1 MKRWIFCCLSLLLV
15 GTALAQTPA
24 DSVSR
29 SEAIDSVV
37 VTARKPLMIYKQT
50 GNIAVNIEQLKYAP
64 LFAGEKDIFK
74 FLQLLPGVS
83 AGKDG
88 MSGLL
93 VRGGSNDQTLI
104 LYDDV
109 PIYNQAHAYGILSI
123 FSGETVQSAEVS
135 KGYISPAYGS
145 RLSALTQIRTR
156 DGDRQDHRQSLT
168 VGTLSLAGTVDGPIV
183 RNKGSYLVSARYF
196 FPEAVLA
203 LVGNAVR
210 FGFYDLTGKLS
221 YDIHPDHTLSLGVYS
236 GDDHMANKE
245 DYARNEYGWGNTT
258 ASLRLES
265 RWNDNLRSS
274 VVAYYT
280 YLQNR
285 QESEY
290 EDDDFK
296 NWGKTT
302 YKTHEFGARLTFDQR
317 LIKAWSLEY
326 GANISHQRFMPM
338 HSKGYVNGQHKE
350 RGYSS
355 EQLVSVA
362 IPSNSSLTD
371 CRFVCPDGPTA
382 VSGAL
387 FLNNRFQ
394 WGGWRADVG
403 IRGAMYDNSE
413 QTRFAVEPRAQLAYD
428 FGNDN
433 AIWLSGTINSQA
445 LVQYNRYYYSM
456 PIDFWTPFRD
466 GKLQHAWQVAL
477 GGRARL
483 RENLTLSLEGYYKR
497 MRNLPLIYDSDDF
510 LLGRGGF
517 VYGTGRAW
525 GLEIMLQ
532 RQTERLS
539 LTVSYTYT
547 NSRRSSEGVS
557 YPFEYDVPH
566 DFNTFLSY
574 DVLKRPGRRH
584 TFTFNM
590 SWRSGLPYRLTNE
603 SYPDTNG
610 NPIVGITAYPSMRM
624 RNYFRSDI
632 SYNMERRKR
641 NGVRNWQ
648 FSIINWTW
656 HKNPVCI
663 YPYQGTYKATV
674 LVPIMPSVSY
684 TRTFGK

>member
-1 MKRWIFCCLSLLLV
+1 MRKLLAGCLALCIPALL
-15 GTALAQTPA
+15 TAQTPA
-24 DSVSR
+24 DSISR
-29 SEAIDSVV
+29 TETIDSVV
-37 VTARKPLMIYKQT
+37 VTARRPLMVYKQT
-50 GNIAVNIEQLKYAP
+50 GNIAVDIEQLKYAP

-123 FSGETVQSAEVS
+123 FSGETVQSAEMS

-156 DGDRQDHRQSLT
+156 EGDRRNHRQSLT
-168 VGTLSLAGTVDGPIV
+168 VGTLSLAGTLDGPIK
-183 RNKGSYLVSARYF
+183 RDKGSYLISARYF

-203 LVGNAVR
+203 IADNAVR
-210 FGFYDLTGKLS
+210 YGFYDVTGKLT
-221 YDIHPDHTLSLGVYS
+221 YDIHRNHTLSLGIYS
-236 GDDHMANKE
+236 GDDHMKNKE
-245 DYARNEYGWGNTT
+245 DHAENGFGWGNTT

-285 QESEY
+285 QETKFK
-290 EDDDFK
+290 DDGFS
-296 NWGKTT
+296 NRGKTT
-302 YKTHEFGARLTFDQR
+302 FKTHEFGARMTFDQR
-317 LIKAWSLEY
+317 LSHIWMLEY
-326 GANISHQRFMPM
+326 GAAFSHQRFEPM
-338 HSKGYVNGQHKE
+338 HTKSIINGQHKN
-350 RGYSS
+350 RGYSP
-355 EQLVSVA
+355 EQL
-362 IPSNSSLTD
+362 
-371 CRFVCPDGPTA
+371 

-403 IRGAMYDNSE
+403 VRGAVYDNSE
-413 QTRFAVEPRAQLAYD
+413 QTKYAVEPRAQLSYD
-428 FGNDN
+428 FGRDN
-433 AIWLSGTINSQA
+433 AVWLSGTINSQA
-445 LVQYNRYYYSM
+445 LVQFNRYYYSM

-466 GKLQHAWQVAL
+466 GRLQHAWQVSL
-477 GGRARL
+477 GGRAKL
-483 RENLTLSLEGYYKR
+483 HENLTLSVEGYYKR

-510 LLGRGGF
+510 LLSNGGF
-517 VYGTGRAW
+517 IYGTGRAF
-525 GLEIMLQ
+525 GIEAMLQ
-532 RQTERLS
+532 YQTERLS
-539 LTVSYTYT
+539 LTASYTYT
-547 NSRRSSEGVS
+547 DSRRRSDGVT

-566 DFNTFLSY
+566 DFNAFVSY
-574 DVLKRPGRRH
+574 DVVKRPGRKH
-584 TFTFNM
+584 TFSLNVA
-590 SWRSGLPYRLTNE
+590 WRSGLPYRLTNE
-603 SYPDTNG
+603 SYPDTDG
-610 NPIVGITAYPSMRM
+610 NPIIGITAYPTMRM
-624 RNYFRSDI
+624 HNYFRADV

-648 FSIINWTW
+648 FSIINATW
-656 HKNPVCI
+656 HKNPVSI
-663 YPYQGTYKATV
+663 YPYRGSYKATV
-674 LVPIMPSVSY
+674 LIPIMPSVSY

>member
-1 MKRWIFCCLSLLLV
+1 MRKLLAGCLALCIPALL
-15 GTALAQTPA
+15 TAQTPA
-24 DSVSR
+24 DSISR
-29 SEAIDSVV
+29 TEAIDSVV
-37 VTARKPLMIYKQT
+37 VTARRPLMVYKQT
-50 GNIAVNIEQLKYAP
+50 GNIAVDIEQLKYAP

-135 KGYISPAYGS
+135 KGFISPAYGS
-145 RLSALTQIRTR
+145 RLSAMTQIRTR
-156 DGDRQDHRQSLT
+156 EGDRRNHRQSLT
-168 VGTLSLAGTVDGPIV
+168 VGTLSLAGTLDGPIK
-183 RNKGSYLVSARYF
+183 RDKGSYLISARYF

-203 LVGNAVR
+203 IADNDIR
-210 FGFYDLTGKLS
+210 YGFNDITGKLT
-221 YDIHPDHTLSLGVYS
+221 YDIHRNHTLSLGVYS
-236 GDDHMANKE
+236 GDDHMKNKE
-245 DYARNEYGWGNTT
+245 DHAENGFGWGNTT

-285 QESEY
+285 QETEFK
-290 EDDDFK
+290 DDGFS

-302 YKTHEFGARLTFDQR
+302 FKTHEFGARMTFDQR
-317 LIKAWSLEY
+317 LSRVWSLEY
-326 GANISHQRFMPM
+326 GATFSHQRFEPM
-338 HSKGYVNGQHKE
+338 HTKSIINGQHKD

-355 EQLVSVA
+355 EL
-362 IPSNSSLTD
+362 L
-371 CRFVCPDGPTA
+371 

-403 IRGAMYDNSE
+403 VRGAAYDNSE
-413 QTRFAVEPRAQLAYD
+413 QTRYAVEPRAQLSYD
-428 FGNDN
+428 FGRDN
-433 AIWLSGTINSQA
+433 AVWLSGTINSQA
-445 LVQYNRYYYSM
+445 LVQFNRYYYSM

-466 GKLQHAWQVAL
+466 GRLQHAWQVSL
-477 GGRARL
+477 GGRAKL
-483 RENLTLSLEGYYKR
+483 HENLTLSVEGYYKR

-510 LLGRGGF
+510 LLSNGGF
-517 VYGTGRAW
+517 IYGTGRAF
-525 GLEIMLQ
+525 GIEAMLQ
-532 RQTERLS
+532 YQTERLS
-539 LTVSYTYT
+539 LTASYTYT
-547 NSRRSSEGVS
+547 DSRRRSDGVT

-566 DFNTFLSY
+566 DFNAFVSY
-574 DVLKRPGRRH
+574 DVVKRPGRKH
-584 TFTFNM
+584 TFSLNVA
-590 SWRSGLPYRLTNE
+590 WRSGLPYRLTNE
-603 SYPDTNG
+603 SYPDTDG
-610 NPIVGITAYPSMRM
+610 NPIIGITAYPTMRM
-624 RNYFRSDI
+624 RNYFRADV

-648 FSIINWTW
+648 FSIINATW
-656 HKNPVCI
+656 HKNPVSI
-663 YPYQGTYKATV
+663 YPYRGSYKATV
-674 LVPIMPSVSY
+674 LIPIMPSVSY

>member
-1 MKRWIFCCLSLLLV
+1 MRKLLAGCLALCIPALL
-15 GTALAQTPA
+15 TAQTPA
-24 DSVSR
+24 DSISR
-29 SEAIDSVV
+29 TEAIDSVV
-37 VTARKPLMIYKQT
+37 VTARRPLMVYKQT
-50 GNIAVNIEQLKYAP
+50 GNIAVDIEQLKYAP

-145 RLSALTQIRTR
+145 RLSAMTQIRTR
-156 DGDRQDHRQSLT
+156 EGDRRNHRQSLT
-168 VGTLSLAGTVDGPIV
+168 VGTLSLAGTLDGPIK
-183 RNKGSYLVSARYF
+183 RDKGSYLISARYF

-203 LVGNAVR
+203 IADNDIR
-210 FGFYDLTGKLS
+210 YGFNDITGKLT
-221 YDIHPDHTLSLGVYS
+221 YDIHRNHTLSLGVYS
-236 GDDHMANKE
+236 GDDHMKNKE
-245 DYARNEYGWGNTT
+245 DHAENGFGWGNTT

-285 QESEY
+285 QETKFK
-290 EDDDFK
+290 DDGFS

-302 YKTHEFGARLTFDQR
+302 FKTHEFGARMTFDQR
-317 LIKAWSLEY
+317 LSHIWTLEY
-326 GANISHQRFMPM
+326 GAAFSHQRFEPM
-338 HSKGYVNGQHKE
+338 HTKSIINGQHKE

-355 EQLVSVA
+355 EQL
-362 IPSNSSLTD
+362 
-371 CRFVCPDGPTA
+371 

-403 IRGAMYDNSE
+403 VRGAVYDNSE
-413 QTRFAVEPRAQLAYD
+413 QTKYAVEPRAQLSYD
-428 FGNDN
+428 FGRDN
-433 AIWLSGTINSQA
+433 AVWLSGTINSQA
-445 LVQYNRYYYSM
+445 LVQFNRYYYSM

-466 GKLQHAWQVAL
+466 GRLQHAWQVSL
-477 GGRARL
+477 GGRAKL
-483 RENLTLSLEGYYKR
+483 HENLTLSVEGYYKR

-510 LLGRGGF
+510 LLSNGGF
-517 VYGTGRAW
+517 IYGTGRAF
-525 GLEIMLQ
+525 GIEAMLQ
-532 RQTERLS
+532 YQTERLS
-539 LTVSYTYT
+539 LTASYTYT
-547 NSRRSSEGVS
+547 DSRRRSDGVT

-566 DFNTFLSY
+566 DFNAFVSY
-574 DVLKRPGRRH
+574 DVVKRPGRKH
-584 TFTFNM
+584 TFSLNVA
-590 SWRSGLPYRLTNE
+590 WRSGLPYRLTNE
-603 SYPDTNG
+603 SYPDTDG
-610 NPIVGITAYPSMRM
+610 NPIIGITAYPTMRM
-624 RNYFRSDI
+624 RNYFRADV

-648 FSIINWTW
+648 FSIINATW
-656 HKNPVCI
+656 HKNPVSI
-663 YPYQGTYKATV
+663 YPYRGSYKATV
-674 LVPIMPSVSY
+674 LIPIMPSVSY

>member
-1 MKRWIFCCLSLLLV
+1 MRKLLAGCLALCIPALL
-15 GTALAQTPA
+15 TAQTPA
-24 DSVSR
+24 DSISR
-29 SEAIDSVV
+29 TETIDSVV
-37 VTARKPLMIYKQT
+37 VTARRPLMVYKQT
-50 GNIAVNIEQLKYAP
+50 GNIAVDIEQLKYAP

-123 FSGETVQSAEVS
+123 FSGETVQSAEMS

-156 DGDRQDHRQSLT
+156 EGDRRNHRQSLT
-168 VGTLSLAGTVDGPIV
+168 VGTLSLAGTLDGPIK
-183 RNKGSYLVSARYF
+183 RDKGSYLISARYF

-203 LVGNAVR
+203 IADNAVR
-210 FGFYDLTGKLS
+210 YGFYDVTGKLT
-221 YDIHPDHTLSLGVYS
+221 YDIHRNHTLSLGIYS
-236 GDDHMANKE
+236 GDDHMKNKE
-245 DYARNEYGWGNTT
+245 DHAENGFGWGNTT

-285 QESEY
+285 QETKFK
-290 EDDDFK
+290 DDGFS

-302 YKTHEFGARLTFDQR
+302 FKTHEFGARMTFDQR
-317 LIKAWSLEY
+317 LSHIWMLEY
-326 GANISHQRFMPM
+326 GAAFSHQRFEPM
-338 HSKGYVNGQHKE
+338 HTKSIINGQHKN

-355 EQLVSVA
+355 EQL
-362 IPSNSSLTD
+362 
-371 CRFVCPDGPTA
+371 

-403 IRGAMYDNSE
+403 VRGAVYDNSE
-413 QTRFAVEPRAQLAYD
+413 QTKYAVEPRAQLSYD
-428 FGNDN
+428 FGRDN
-433 AIWLSGTINSQA
+433 AVWLSGTINSQA
-445 LVQYNRYYYSM
+445 LVQFNRYYYSM

-466 GKLQHAWQVAL
+466 GRLQHAWQVSL
-477 GGRARL
+477 GGRAKL
-483 RENLTLSLEGYYKR
+483 HENLTLSVEGYYKR

-510 LLGRGGF
+510 LLSNGGF
-517 VYGTGRAW
+517 IYGTGRAF
-525 GLEIMLQ
+525 GIEAMLQ
-532 RQTERLS
+532 YQTERLS
-539 LTVSYTYT
+539 LTASYTYT
-547 NSRRSSEGVS
+547 DSRRRSDGVT

-566 DFNTFLSY
+566 DFNAFVSY
-574 DVLKRPGRRH
+574 DVVKRLGRKH
-584 TFTFNM
+584 TFSLNVA
-590 SWRSGLPYRLTNE
+590 WRSGLPYRLTNE
-603 SYPDTNG
+603 SYPDTDG
-610 NPIVGITAYPSMRM
+610 NPIIGITAYPTMRM
-624 RNYFRSDI
+624 HNYFRADV
-632 SYNMERRKR
+632 SYNMERCKR

-648 FSIINWTW
+648 FSIINATW
-656 HKNPVCI
+656 HKNPVSI
-663 YPYQGTYKATV
+663 YPYRGSYKATV
-674 LVPIMPSVSY
+674 LIPIMPSVSY

>member
-1 MKRWIFCCLSLLLV
+1 MRKLLAGCLALCIPALL
-15 GTALAQTPA
+15 TAQTPA
-24 DSVSR
+24 DSISR
-29 SEAIDSVV
+29 TETIDSVV
-37 VTARKPLMIYKQT
+37 VTARRPLMVYKQT
-50 GNIAVNIEQLKYAP
+50 GNIAVDIEQLKYAP

-109 PIYNQAHAYGILSI
+109 PIYNQVHAYGILSI
-123 FSGETVQSAEVS
+123 FSGETVQSAEMS

-156 DGDRQDHRQSLT
+156 EGDRRNHRQSLT
-168 VGTLSLAGTVDGPIV
+168 VGTLSLAGTLDGPIK
-183 RNKGSYLVSARYF
+183 RDKGSYLISARYF

-203 LVGNAVR
+203 IADNAVR
-210 FGFYDLTGKLS
+210 YGFYDVTGKLT
-221 YDIHPDHTLSLGVYS
+221 YDIHRNHTLSLGIYS
-236 GDDHMANKE
+236 GDDHMKNKE
-245 DYARNEYGWGNTT
+245 DHAENGFGWGNTT

-285 QESEY
+285 QETKFK
-290 EDDDFK
+290 DDGFS

-302 YKTHEFGARLTFDQR
+302 FKTHEFGARMTFDQR
-317 LIKAWSLEY
+317 LSHIWMLEY
-326 GANISHQRFMPM
+326 GAAFSHQRFEPM
-338 HSKGYVNGQHKE
+338 HTKSIINGQHKN

-355 EQLVSVA
+355 EQL
-362 IPSNSSLTD
+362 
-371 CRFVCPDGPTA
+371 

-403 IRGAMYDNSE
+403 VRGAVYDNSE
-413 QTRFAVEPRAQLAYD
+413 QTKYAVEPRAQLSYD
-428 FGNDN
+428 FGRDN
-433 AIWLSGTINSQA
+433 AVWLSGTINSQA
-445 LVQYNRYYYSM
+445 LVQFNRYYYSM

-466 GKLQHAWQVAL
+466 GRLQHAWQVSL
-477 GGRARL
+477 GGRAKL
-483 RENLTLSLEGYYKR
+483 HENLTLSVEGYYKR

-510 LLGRGGF
+510 LLSNGGF
-517 VYGTGRAW
+517 IYGTGRAF
-525 GLEIMLQ
+525 GIEAMLQ
-532 RQTERLS
+532 YQTERLS
-539 LTVSYTYT
+539 LTASYTYT
-547 NSRRSSEGVS
+547 DSRRRSDGVT

-566 DFNTFLSY
+566 DFNAFVSY
-574 DVLKRPGRRH
+574 DVVKRPGRKH
-584 TFTFNM
+584 TFSLNVA
-590 SWRSGLPYRLTNE
+590 WRSGLPYRLTNE
-603 SYPDTNG
+603 SYPDTDG
-610 NPIVGITAYPSMRM
+610 NPIIGITAYPTMRM
-624 RNYFRSDI
+624 HNYFRADV
-632 SYNMERRKR
+632 SYNMERCKR

-648 FSIINWTW
+648 FSIINATW
-656 HKNPVCI
+656 HKNPVSI
-663 YPYQGTYKATV
+663 YPYRGSYKATV
-674 LVPIMPSVSY
+674 LIPIMPSVSY

>member
-1 MKRWIFCCLSLLLV
+1 MRKLLAGCLALCIPALL
-15 GTALAQTPA
+15 TAQTPA
-24 DSVSR
+24 DSISR
-29 SEAIDSVV
+29 TETIDSVV
-37 VTARKPLMIYKQT
+37 VTARRPLMVYKQT
-50 GNIAVNIEQLKYAP
+50 GNIAVDIEQLKYAP

-123 FSGETVQSAEVS
+123 FSGETVQSAEMS

-156 DGDRQDHRQSLT
+156 EGDRRNHRQSLT
-168 VGTLSLAGTVDGPIV
+168 VGTLSLAGTLDGPIK
-183 RNKGSYLVSARYF
+183 RDKGSYLISARYF

-203 LVGNAVR
+203 IADNAVR
-210 FGFYDLTGKLS
+210 YGFYDVTGKLT
-221 YDIHPDHTLSLGVYS
+221 YDIHRNHTLSLGIYS
-236 GDDHMANKE
+236 GDDHMKNKE
-245 DYARNEYGWGNTT
+245 DHAENGFGWGNTT

-285 QESEY
+285 QETKFK
-290 EDDDFK
+290 DDGFS

-302 YKTHEFGARLTFDQR
+302 FKTHEFGARMTFDQR
-317 LIKAWSLEY
+317 LSHIWMLEY
-326 GANISHQRFMPM
+326 GAAFSHQRFEPM
-338 HSKGYVNGQHKE
+338 HTKSIINGQHKN

-355 EQLVSVA
+355 EQL
-362 IPSNSSLTD
+362 
-371 CRFVCPDGPTA
+371 

-403 IRGAMYDNSE
+403 VRGAVYDNSE
-413 QTRFAVEPRAQLAYD
+413 QTRYAVEPRAQLSYD
-428 FGNDN
+428 FGRDN
-433 AIWLSGTINSQA
+433 AVWLSGTINSQA
-445 LVQYNRYYYSM
+445 LVQFNRYYYSM

-466 GKLQHAWQVAL
+466 GRLQHAWQVSL
-477 GGRARL
+477 GGRAKL
-483 RENLTLSLEGYYKR
+483 HENLTLSVEGYYKR

-510 LLGRGGF
+510 LLSNGGF
-517 VYGTGRAW
+517 IYGTGRAF
-525 GLEIMLQ
+525 GIEAMLQ
-532 RQTERLS
+532 YQTERLS
-539 LTVSYTYT
+539 LTASYTYT
-547 NSRRSSEGVS
+547 DSRRRSDGVT

-566 DFNTFLSY
+566 DFNAFVSY
-574 DVLKRPGRRH
+574 DVVKRPGRKH
-584 TFTFNM
+584 TFSLNVA
-590 SWRSGLPYRLTNE
+590 WRSGLPYRLTNE
-603 SYPDTNG
+603 SYPDTDG
-610 NPIVGITAYPSMRM
+610 NPIIGITAYPTMRM
-624 RNYFRSDI
+624 HNYFRADV
-632 SYNMERRKR
+632 SYNMERCKR

-648 FSIINWTW
+648 FSIINATW
-656 HKNPVCI
+656 HKNPVSI
-663 YPYQGTYKATV
+663 YPYRGSYKATV
-674 LVPIMPSVSY
+674 LIPIMPSVSY

>member
-221 YDIHPDHTLSLGVYS
+221 YDIHPGHTLSLGVYS
-236 GDDHMANKE
+236 GDDHMTNKE

-265 RWNDNLRSS
+265 RWSDNLRSS
-274 VVAYYT
+274 IVAYYT

-317 LIKAWSLEY
+317 LTRAWSLDY

-355 EQLVSVA
+355 EQL
-362 IPSNSSLTD
+362 
-371 CRFVCPDGPTA
+371 

-483 RENLTLSLEGYYKR
+483 RENLTLSLEGYYKC

>member
-1 MKRWIFCCLSLLLV
+1 MRKLLAGCLALCIPALL
-15 GTALAQTPA
+15 TAQTPA
-24 DSVSR
+24 DSISR
-29 SEAIDSVV
+29 TETIDSVV
-37 VTARKPLMIYKQT
+37 VTARRPLMVYKQT
-50 GNIAVNIEQLKYAP
+50 GNIAVDIEQLKYAP

-123 FSGETVQSAEVS
+123 FSGETVQSAEMS

-156 DGDRQDHRQSLT
+156 EGDRLNHRQSLT
-168 VGTLSLAGTVDGPIV
+168 VGTLSLAGTLDGPIK
-183 RNKGSYLVSARYF
+183 RDKGSYLISARYF

-203 LVGNAVR
+203 IADNDIR
-210 FGFYDLTGKLS
+210 YGFNDITGKLT
-221 YDIHPDHTLSLGVYS
+221 YDIHRNHTLSLGVYS
-236 GDDHMANKE
+236 GDDHMKNKE
-245 DYARNEYGWGNTT
+245 DHAENGFGWGNTT

-265 RWNDNLRSS
+265 CWNDNLRSS

-285 QESEY
+285 QETKFK
-290 EDDDFK
+290 DDGFS

-302 YKTHEFGARLTFDQR
+302 FKTHEFGARMTFDQR
-317 LIKAWSLEY
+317 LSHIWTLEY
-326 GANISHQRFMPM
+326 GATFSHQRFEPM
-338 HSKGYVNGQHKE
+338 HTKSIINGQHKE

-355 EQLVSVA
+355 EQLVSG
-362 IPSNSSLTD
+362 T
-371 CRFVCPDGPTA
+371 
-382 VSGAL
+382 L

-403 IRGAMYDNSE
+403 VRGAVYDNSE
-413 QTRFAVEPRAQLAYD
+413 QTKYAVEPRAQLSYD
-428 FGNDN
+428 FGRDN
-433 AIWLSGTINSQA
+433 AVWLSGTINSQA
-445 LVQYNRYYYSM
+445 LVQFNRYYYSM

-466 GKLQHAWQVAL
+466 GRLQHAWQVSL
-477 GGRARL
+477 GGRAKL
-483 RENLTLSLEGYYKR
+483 HENLTLSVEGYYKR

-510 LLGRGGF
+510 LLSNGGF
-517 VYGTGRAW
+517 IYGTGRAF
-525 GLEIMLQ
+525 GIEAMLQ
-532 RQTERLS
+532 YQTERLS
-539 LTVSYTYT
+539 LTASYTYT
-547 NSRRSSEGVS
+547 DSRRRSDGVT

-566 DFNTFLSY
+566 DFNAFVSY
-574 DVLKRPGRRH
+574 DVVKRPGRKH
-584 TFTFNM
+584 TFSLNVA
-590 SWRSGLPYRLTNE
+590 WRSGLPYRLTNE
-603 SYPDTNG
+603 SYPDTDG
-610 NPIVGITAYPSMRM
+610 NPIIGITAYPTMRM
-624 RNYFRSDI
+624 RNYFRADV

-648 FSIINWTW
+648 FSIINATW
-656 HKNPVCI
+656 HKNPVSI
-663 YPYQGTYKATV
+663 YPYRGSYKATV
-674 LVPIMPSVSY
+674 LIPIMPSVSY

>member
-1 MKRWIFCCLSLLLV
+1 MRKLLAGCLALCIPALL
-15 GTALAQTPA
+15 TAQTPA
-24 DSVSR
+24 DSISR
-29 SEAIDSVV
+29 TEAIDSVV
-37 VTARKPLMIYKQT
+37 VTARRPLMVYKQT
-50 GNIAVNIEQLKYAP
+50 GNIAVDIEQLKYAP

-156 DGDRQDHRQSLT
+156 EGDRRNHRQSLT
-168 VGTLSLAGTVDGPIV
+168 VGTLSLAGTLDGPIK
-183 RNKGSYLVSARYF
+183 RDKGSYLISARYF

-203 LVGNAVR
+203 IVDNAVR
-210 FGFYDLTGKLS
+210 YGFYDVTGKLT
-221 YDIHPDHTLSLGVYS
+221 YDIHRNHTLSLGIYS
-236 GDDHMANKE
+236 GDDHMKNKE
-245 DYARNEYGWGNTT
+245 DHAENGFGWGNTT

-285 QESEY
+285 QETEFK
-290 EDDDFK
+290 DDGFS

-302 YKTHEFGARLTFDQR
+302 FKTHEFGARMTFDQR
-317 LIKAWSLEY
+317 LSRVWSLEY
-326 GANISHQRFMPM
+326 GATFSHQRFEPM
-338 HSKGYVNGQHKE
+338 HTKSIINGQHKD

-355 EQLVSVA
+355 EL
-362 IPSNSSLTD
+362 L
-371 CRFVCPDGPTA
+371 

-403 IRGAMYDNSE
+403 VRGAAYDNSE
-413 QTRFAVEPRAQLAYD
+413 QTRYAVEPRAQLSYD
-428 FGNDN
+428 FGRDN
-433 AIWLSGTINSQA
+433 AVWLSGTINSQA
-445 LVQYNRYYYSM
+445 LVQFNRYYYSM

-466 GKLQHAWQVAL
+466 GRLQHAWQVSL
-477 GGRARL
+477 GGRAKL
-483 RENLTLSLEGYYKR
+483 HENLTLSVEGYYKR

-510 LLGRGGF
+510 LLSNGGF
-517 VYGTGRAW
+517 IYGTGRAF
-525 GLEIMLQ
+525 GIEAMLQ
-532 RQTERLS
+532 YQTERLS
-539 LTVSYTYT
+539 LTASYTYT
-547 NSRRSSEGVS
+547 DSRRRSDGVT

-566 DFNTFLSY
+566 DFNAFVSY
-574 DVLKRPGRRH
+574 DVVKRPGRKH
-584 TFTFNM
+584 TFSLNVA
-590 SWRSGLPYRLTNE
+590 WRSGLPYRLTNE
-603 SYPDTNG
+603 SYPDTDG
-610 NPIVGITAYPSMRM
+610 NPIIGITAYPTMRM
-624 RNYFRSDI
+624 HNYFRADV
-632 SYNMERRKR
+632 SYNMERCKR

-648 FSIINWTW
+648 FSIINATW
-656 HKNPVCI
+656 HKNPVSI
-663 YPYQGTYKATV
+663 YPYRGSYKATV
-674 LVPIMPSVSY
+674 LIPIMPSVSY

>member
-1 MKRWIFCCLSLLLV
+1 MRKRLAGCLALCIPALL
-15 GTALAQTPA
+15 TAQTPA
-24 DSVSR
+24 DSISR
-29 SEAIDSVV
+29 TETIDSVV
-37 VTARKPLMIYKQT
+37 VTARRPLMVYKQT
-50 GNIAVNIEQLKYAP
+50 GNIAVDIEQLKYAP

-123 FSGETVQSAEVS
+123 FSGETVQSAEMS

-156 DGDRQDHRQSLT
+156 EGDRLNHRQSLT
-168 VGTLSLAGTVDGPIV
+168 VGTLSLAGTLDGPIK
-183 RNKGSYLVSARYF
+183 RDKGSYLISARYF

-203 LVGNAVR
+203 IADNDIR
-210 FGFYDLTGKLS
+210 YGFNDITGKLT
-221 YDIHPDHTLSLGVYS
+221 YDIHRNHTLSLGVYS
-236 GDDHMANKE
+236 GDDHMKNKE
-245 DYARNEYGWGNTT
+245 DHAENGFGWGNTT

-285 QESEY
+285 QETEFK
-290 EDDDFK
+290 DDGFS

-302 YKTHEFGARLTFDQR
+302 FKTHEFGARMTFDQR
-317 LIKAWSLEY
+317 LSRVWSLEY
-326 GANISHQRFMPM
+326 GATFSHQRFEPM
-338 HSKGYVNGQHKE
+338 HTKSIINGQHKD

-355 EQLVSVA
+355 EL
-362 IPSNSSLTD
+362 L
-371 CRFVCPDGPTA
+371 

-403 IRGAMYDNSE
+403 VRGAAYDNSE
-413 QTRFAVEPRAQLAYD
+413 QTRYAVEPRAQLSYD
-428 FGNDN
+428 FGRDN
-433 AIWLSGTINSQA
+433 SVWLSGTINSQA
-445 LVQYNRYYYSM
+445 LVQFNRYYYSM

-466 GKLQHAWQVAL
+466 GRLQHTWQVSL
-477 GGRARL
+477 GGRAKL
-483 RENLTLSLEGYYKR
+483 HENLTLSVEGYYKR

-510 LLGRGGF
+510 LLNNGGF
-517 VYGTGRAW
+517 IYGTGRAF
-525 GLEIMLQ
+525 GIEAMLQ
-532 RQTERLS
+532 YQTERLS
-539 LTVSYTYT
+539 LTASYTYT
-547 NSRRSSEGVS
+547 DSRRRSDGVT

-566 DFNTFLSY
+566 DFNAFVSY
-574 DVLKRPGRRH
+574 DVVKRPGRKH
-584 TFTFNM
+584 TFSLNVA
-590 SWRSGLPYRLTNE
+590 WRSGLPYRLTNE
-603 SYPDTNG
+603 SYPDTDG
-610 NPIVGITAYPSMRM
+610 NPIIGITAYPTMRM
-624 RNYFRSDI
+624 RNYFRADV

-648 FSIINWTW
+648 FSIINATW
-656 HKNPVCI
+656 HKNPVSI
-663 YPYQGTYKATV
+663 YPYRGSYKATV
-674 LVPIMPSVSY
+674 LIPIMPSVSY

>member
-221 YDIHPDHTLSLGVYS
+221 YDIHPGHTLSLGVYS

-317 LIKAWSLEY
+317 LTRAWSLDY

-355 EQLVSVA
+355 EQL
-362 IPSNSSLTD
+362 
-371 CRFVCPDGPTA
+371 

>member
-221 YDIHPDHTLSLGVYS
+221 YDIHPGHTLSLGVYS
-236 GDDHMANKE
+236 GDDHMTNKE

-265 RWNDNLRSS
+265 RWSDNLRSS
-274 VVAYYT
+274 IVAYYT

-317 LIKAWSLEY
+317 LTRAWSLDY

-355 EQLVSVA
+355 EQL
-362 IPSNSSLTD
+362 
-371 CRFVCPDGPTA
+371 

-517 VYGTGRAW
+517 GYGTGRAW

>member
-15 GTALAQTPA
+15 ATALAQTPA

-156 DGDRQDHRQSLT
+156 EGDRQDHRQSLT

-221 YDIHPDHTLSLGVYS
+221 YDIHPGHTLSLGVYS
-236 GDDHMANKE
+236 GDDHMTNKE

-265 RWNDNLRSS
+265 RWSDNLRSS
-274 VVAYYT
+274 IVAYYT

-317 LIKAWSLEY
+317 LTRAWSLDY

-355 EQLVSVA
+355 EQLVS
-362 IPSNSSLTD
+362 
-371 CRFVCPDGPTA
+371 
-382 VSGAL
+382 GAL

-394 WGGWRADVG
+394 WSGWRADVG
-403 IRGAMYDNSE
+403 IRAAMYDNSE

-433 AIWLSGTINSQA
+433 AMWLSGTINSQA

-483 RENLTLSLEGYYKR
+483 RENLTLSLEGYYKQ

-547 NSRRSSEGVS
+547 NSRRSSEGVT

-648 FSIINWTW
+648 FSIINTTW
-656 HKNPVCI
+656 HKNPVSI

-674 LVPIMPSVSY
+674 LIPIMPSVSY

>member
-156 DGDRQDHRQSLT
+156 DGDLQDHRQSLT

-221 YDIHPDHTLSLGVYS
+221 YDIHPGHTLSLGVYS
-236 GDDHMANKE
+236 GDDHMTNKE

-265 RWNDNLRSS
+265 RWSDNLRSS
-274 VVAYYT
+274 IVAYYT

-317 LIKAWSLEY
+317 LTRAWSLDY

-355 EQLVSVA
+355 EQL
-362 IPSNSSLTD
+362 
-371 CRFVCPDGPTA
+371 

>member
-1 MKRWIFCCLSLLLV
+1 MRKLLAGCLALCIPALL
-15 GTALAQTPA
+15 TAQTPA
-24 DSVSR
+24 DSISR
-29 SEAIDSVV
+29 TEAIDSVV
-37 VTARKPLMIYKQT
+37 VTARRPLMVYKQT
-50 GNIAVNIEQLKYAP
+50 GNIAVDIEQLKYAP

-135 KGYISPAYGS
+135 KGFISPAYGS

-156 DGDRQDHRQSLT
+156 EGDRLNHRQSLT
-168 VGTLSLAGTVDGPIV
+168 VGTLSLAGTLDGPIK
-183 RNKGSYLVSARYF
+183 RDKGSYLISARYF

-203 LVGNAVR
+203 IADNDIR
-210 FGFYDLTGKLS
+210 YGFNDITGKLT
-221 YDIHPDHTLSLGVYS
+221 YDIHRNHTLSLGVYS
-236 GDDHMANKE
+236 GDDHMKNKE
-245 DYARNEYGWGNTT
+245 DHAENGFGWGNTT

-285 QESEY
+285 QETEFK
-290 EDDDFK
+290 DDGFS
-296 NWGKTT
+296 NRGKTT
-302 YKTHEFGARLTFDQR
+302 FKTHEFGARMTFDQR
-317 LIKAWSLEY
+317 LSRVWSLEY
-326 GANISHQRFMPM
+326 GATFSHQRFEPM
-338 HSKGYVNGQHKE
+338 HTKSIINGQHKD

-355 EQLVSVA
+355 EQLVSG
-362 IPSNSSLTD
+362 T
-371 CRFVCPDGPTA
+371 
-382 VSGAL
+382 L

-403 IRGAMYDNSE
+403 VRGAAYDNSE
-413 QTRFAVEPRAQLAYD
+413 QTRYAVEPRAQLSYD
-428 FGNDN
+428 FGRDN
-433 AIWLSGTINSQA
+433 SVWLSGTINSQA
-445 LVQYNRYYYSM
+445 LVQFNRYYYSM

-466 GKLQHAWQVAL
+466 GRLQHAWQVSL
-477 GGRARL
+477 GGRAKL
-483 RENLTLSLEGYYKR
+483 HENLTLSVEGYYKR

-510 LLGRGGF
+510 LLNNGGF
-517 VYGTGRAW
+517 IYGTGRAF
-525 GLEIMLQ
+525 GIEAMLQ
-532 RQTERLS
+532 YQTERLS
-539 LTVSYTYT
+539 LTASYTYT
-547 NSRRSSEGVS
+547 DSRRRSDGVT

-566 DFNTFLSY
+566 DFNAFVSY
-574 DVLKRPGRRH
+574 DVVKRPGRKH
-584 TFTFNM
+584 TFSLNVA
-590 SWRSGLPYRLTNE
+590 WRSGLPYRLTNE
-603 SYPDTNG
+603 SYPDTDG
-610 NPIVGITAYPSMRM
+610 NPIIGITAYPTMRM
-624 RNYFRSDI
+624 RNYFRADV

-648 FSIINWTW
+648 FSIINATW
-656 HKNPVCI
+656 HKNPVSI
-663 YPYQGTYKATV
+663 YPYRGSYKATV
-674 LVPIMPSVSY
+674 LIPIMPSVSY

>member
-221 YDIHPDHTLSLGVYS
+221 YDIHPGHTLSLGVYS

-265 RWNDNLRSS
+265 RWSDNLRSS
-274 VVAYYT
+274 IVAYYT

-317 LIKAWSLEY
+317 LTRAWSLDY

-355 EQLVSVA
+355 EQLVS
-362 IPSNSSLTD
+362 
-371 CRFVCPDGPTA
+371 
-382 VSGAL
+382 GAL

-403 IRGAMYDNSE
+403 IRGAMFDNSE

>member
-1 MKRWIFCCLSLLLV
+1 MRKLLAGCLALCIPALL
-15 GTALAQTPA
+15 TAQTPA
-24 DSVSR
+24 DSISR
-29 SEAIDSVV
+29 TETIDSVV
-37 VTARKPLMIYKQT
+37 VTARRPLMVYKQT
-50 GNIAVNIEQLKYAP
+50 GNIAVDIEQLKYAP

-123 FSGETVQSAEVS
+123 FSGETVQSAEMS

-156 DGDRQDHRQSLT
+156 EGDRRNHRQSLT
-168 VGTLSLAGTVDGPIV
+168 VGTLSLAGTLDGPIK
-183 RNKGSYLVSARYF
+183 RDKGSYLISARYF

-203 LVGNAVR
+203 IADNAVR
-210 FGFYDLTGKLS
+210 YGFYDVTGKLT
-221 YDIHPDHTLSLGVYS
+221 YDIHRNHTLSLGIYS
-236 GDDHMANKE
+236 GDDHMKNKE
-245 DYARNEYGWGNTT
+245 DHAENGFGWGNTT

-285 QESEY
+285 QETKFK
-290 EDDDFK
+290 DDGFS

-302 YKTHEFGARLTFDQR
+302 FKTHEFGARMTFDQR
-317 LIKAWSLEY
+317 LSHIWMLEY
-326 GANISHQRFMPM
+326 GAAFSHQRFEPM
-338 HSKGYVNGQHKE
+338 HTKSIINGQHKN

-355 EQLVSVA
+355 EQL
-362 IPSNSSLTD
+362 
-371 CRFVCPDGPTA
+371 

-403 IRGAMYDNSE
+403 VRGAVYDNSE
-413 QTRFAVEPRAQLAYD
+413 QTKYAVEPRAQLSYD
-428 FGNDN
+428 FGRDN
-433 AIWLSGTINSQA
+433 AVWLSGTINSQA
-445 LVQYNRYYYSM
+445 LVQFNRYYYSM

-466 GKLQHAWQVAL
+466 GRLQHAWQVSL
-477 GGRARL
+477 GGRAKL
-483 RENLTLSLEGYYKR
+483 HENLPLSVEGYYKR

-510 LLGRGGF
+510 LLSNGGF
-517 VYGTGRAW
+517 IYGTGRAF
-525 GLEIMLQ
+525 GIEAMLQ
-532 RQTERLS
+532 YQTERLS
-539 LTVSYTYT
+539 LTASYTYT
-547 NSRRSSEGVS
+547 DSRRRSDGVT

-566 DFNTFLSY
+566 DFNAFVSY
-574 DVLKRPGRRH
+574 DVVKRPGRKH
-584 TFTFNM
+584 TFSLNVA
-590 SWRSGLPYRLTNE
+590 WRSGLPYRLTNE
-603 SYPDTNG
+603 SYPDTDG
-610 NPIVGITAYPSMRM
+610 NPIIGITAYPTMRM
-624 RNYFRSDI
+624 RNYFRADV

-648 FSIINWTW
+648 FSIINATW
-656 HKNPVCI
+656 HKNPVSI
-663 YPYQGTYKATV
+663 YPYRGSYKATV
-674 LVPIMPSVSY
+674 LIPIMPSVSY

>member
-221 YDIHPDHTLSLGVYS
+221 YDIHPGHTLSLGVYS
-236 GDDHMANKE
+236 GDDHMTNKE

-265 RWNDNLRSS
+265 RWSDNLRSS
-274 VVAYYT
+274 IVAYYT

-317 LIKAWSLEY
+317 LTRAWSLNY

-355 EQLVSVA
+355 EQL
-362 IPSNSSLTD
+362 
-371 CRFVCPDGPTA
+371 

>member
-355 EQLVSVA
+355 EQLVS
-362 IPSNSSLTD
+362 
-371 CRFVCPDGPTA
+371 
-382 VSGAL
+382 GAL

-483 RENLTLSLEGYYKR
+483 RENLTFSLEGYYKR

>member
-1 MKRWIFCCLSLLLV
+1 MRKLLAGCLALCIPALL
-15 GTALAQTPA
+15 TAQTPA
-24 DSVSR
+24 DSISR
-29 SEAIDSVV
+29 TEAIDSVV
-37 VTARKPLMIYKQT
+37 VTARRPLMVYKQT
-50 GNIAVNIEQLKYAP
+50 GNIAVDIEQLKYAP

-145 RLSALTQIRTR
+145 RLSAMTQIRTR
-156 DGDRQDHRQSLT
+156 EGDRRNHRQSLT
-168 VGTLSLAGTVDGPIV
+168 VGTLSLAGTLDGPIK
-183 RNKGSYLVSARYF
+183 RDKGSYLISARYF

-203 LVGNAVR
+203 IADNDIR
-210 FGFYDLTGKLS
+210 YGFNDITGKLT
-221 YDIHPDHTLSLGVYS
+221 YDIHRNHTLSLGVYS
-236 GDDHMANKE
+236 GDDHMKNKE
-245 DYARNEYGWGNTT
+245 DHAENGFGWGNTT

-285 QESEY
+285 QETEFK
-290 EDDDFK
+290 DDGFS

-302 YKTHEFGARLTFDQR
+302 FKTHEFGARMTFDQR
-317 LIKAWSLEY
+317 LSRVWSLEY
-326 GANISHQRFMPM
+326 GATFSHQRFEPM
-338 HSKGYVNGQHKE
+338 HTKSIINGQHKE

-355 EQLVSVA
+355 EQLVSG
-362 IPSNSSLTD
+362 T
-371 CRFVCPDGPTA
+371 
-382 VSGAL
+382 L

-403 IRGAMYDNSE
+403 VRGAAYDNSE
-413 QTRFAVEPRAQLAYD
+413 QTRYAVEPRAQLSYD
-428 FGNDN
+428 FGRDN
-433 AIWLSGTINSQA
+433 AVWLSGTINSQA
-445 LVQYNRYYYSM
+445 LVQFNRYYYSM

-466 GKLQHAWQVAL
+466 GRLQHAWQVSL
-477 GGRARL
+477 GGRAKL
-483 RENLTLSLEGYYKR
+483 HENLTLSVEGYYKR

-510 LLGRGGF
+510 LLSNGGF
-517 VYGTGRAW
+517 IYGTGRAF
-525 GLEIMLQ
+525 GIEAMLQ
-532 RQTERLS
+532 YQTERLS
-539 LTVSYTYT
+539 LTASYTYT
-547 NSRRSSEGVS
+547 DSRRRSDGVT

-566 DFNTFLSY
+566 DFNAFVSY
-574 DVLKRPGRRH
+574 DVVKRPGRKH
-584 TFTFNM
+584 TFSLNVA
-590 SWRSGLPYRLTNE
+590 WRSGLPYRLTNE
-603 SYPDTNG
+603 SYPDTDG
-610 NPIVGITAYPSMRM
+610 NPIIGITAYPTMRM
-624 RNYFRSDI
+624 RNYFRADV

-648 FSIINWTW
+648 FSIINATW
-656 HKNPVCI
+656 HKNPVSI
-663 YPYQGTYKATV
+663 YPYRGSYKATV
-674 LVPIMPSVSY
+674 LIPIMPSVSY

>member
-210 FGFYDLTGKLS
+210 FGFYNLTGKLS
-221 YDIHPDHTLSLGVYS
+221 YDIHPGHTLSLGVYS
-236 GDDHMANKE
+236 GDDHMTNKE

-265 RWNDNLRSS
+265 RWSDNLRSS
-274 VVAYYT
+274 IVAYYT

-317 LIKAWSLEY
+317 LTRAWSLDY

-355 EQLVSVA
+355 EQL
-362 IPSNSSLTD
+362 
-371 CRFVCPDGPTA
+371 

>member
-1 MKRWIFCCLSLLLV
+1 MRKLLAGCLALCIPALL
-15 GTALAQTPA
+15 TAQTPA
-24 DSVSR
+24 DSISR
-29 SEAIDSVV
+29 TEAIDSVV
-37 VTARKPLMIYKQT
+37 VTARRPLMVYKQT
-50 GNIAVNIEQLKYAP
+50 GNIAVDIEQLKYAP

-156 DGDRQDHRQSLT
+156 EGDRQNHRQSLT
-168 VGTLSLAGTVDGPIV
+168 VGTLSLAGTLDGPIK
-183 RNKGSYLVSARYF
+183 RDKGSYLISARYF

-203 LVGNAVR
+203 IVDNAVR
-210 FGFYDLTGKLS
+210 YGFYDVTGKLT
-221 YDIHPDHTLSLGVYS
+221 YDIHRNHTLSLGIYS
-236 GDDHMANKE
+236 GDDHMKNKE
-245 DYARNEYGWGNTT
+245 AHAENGFGWGNTT

-285 QESEY
+285 QETKFK
-290 EDDDFK
+290 DDGFS

-302 YKTHEFGARLTFDQR
+302 FKTHEFGARMTFDQR
-317 LIKAWSLEY
+317 LSHIWTLEY
-326 GANISHQRFMPM
+326 GATFSHQRFEPM
-338 HSKGYVNGQHKE
+338 HTKSIINGQHKN

-355 EQLVSVA
+355 EQL
-362 IPSNSSLTD
+362 
-371 CRFVCPDGPTA
+371 

-403 IRGAMYDNSE
+403 VRGAVYDNSE
-413 QTRFAVEPRAQLAYD
+413 QTKYAVEPRAQLSYD
-428 FGNDN
+428 FGRDN
-433 AIWLSGTINSQA
+433 AVWLSGTINSQA
-445 LVQYNRYYYSM
+445 LVQFNRYYYSM

-466 GKLQHAWQVAL
+466 GRLQHAWQVSL
-477 GGRARL
+477 GGRAKL
-483 RENLTLSLEGYYKR
+483 HENLTLSVEGYYKR

-510 LLGRGGF
+510 LLNNGGF
-517 VYGTGRAW
+517 IYGTGRAF
-525 GLEIMLQ
+525 GIEAMLQ
-532 RQTERLS
+532 YQTERLS
-539 LTVSYTYT
+539 LTASYTYT
-547 NSRRSSEGVS
+547 DSRRRSDGVT

-566 DFNTFLSY
+566 DFNAFVSY
-574 DVLKRPGRRH
+574 DVVKRPGRKH
-584 TFTFNM
+584 TFSLNVA
-590 SWRSGLPYRLTNE
+590 WRSGLPYRLTNE
-603 SYPDTNG
+603 SYPDTDG
-610 NPIVGITAYPSMRM
+610 NPIIGITAYPTMRM
-624 RNYFRSDI
+624 RNYFRADV

-648 FSIINWTW
+648 FSIINATW
-656 HKNPVCI
+656 HKNPVSI
-663 YPYQGTYKATV
+663 YPYRGSYKATV
-674 LVPIMPSVSY
+674 LIPIMPSVSY

>member
-1 MKRWIFCCLSLLLV
+1 MRKLLAGCLALCIPALL
-15 GTALAQTPA
+15 TAQTPA
-24 DSVSR
+24 DSISR
-29 SEAIDSVV
+29 TEAIDSVV
-37 VTARKPLMIYKQT
+37 VTARRPLMVYKQT
-50 GNIAVNIEQLKYAP
+50 GNIAVDIEQLKYAP

-145 RLSALTQIRTR
+145 RLSAMTQIRTR
-156 DGDRQDHRQSLT
+156 EGDRRNHRQSLT
-168 VGTLSLAGTVDGPIV
+168 VGTLSLAGTLDGPIK
-183 RNKGSYLVSARYF
+183 RDKGSYLISARYF

-203 LVGNAVR
+203 IADNDIR
-210 FGFYDLTGKLS
+210 YGFNDITGKLT
-221 YDIHPDHTLSLGVYS
+221 YDIHRNHTLSLGVYS
-236 GDDHMANKE
+236 GDDHMKNKE
-245 DYARNEYGWGNTT
+245 DHAENGFGWGNTT

-285 QESEY
+285 QETEFK
-290 EDDDFK
+290 DDGFS

-302 YKTHEFGARLTFDQR
+302 FKTHEFGARMTFDQR
-317 LIKAWSLEY
+317 LSRVWSLEY
-326 GANISHQRFMPM
+326 GATFSHQRFEPM
-338 HSKGYVNGQHKE
+338 HTKSIINGQHKD

-355 EQLVSVA
+355 EL
-362 IPSNSSLTD
+362 L
-371 CRFVCPDGPTA
+371 

-403 IRGAMYDNSE
+403 VRGTAYDNSE
-413 QTRFAVEPRAQLAYD
+413 QTRYAVEPRAQLSYD
-428 FGNDN
+428 FGRDN
-433 AIWLSGTINSQA
+433 AVWLSGTINSQA
-445 LVQYNRYYYSM
+445 LVQFNRYYYSM

-466 GKLQHAWQVAL
+466 GRLQHAWQVSL
-477 GGRARL
+477 GGRAKL
-483 RENLTLSLEGYYKR
+483 HENLTLSVEGYYKR

-510 LLGRGGF
+510 LLSNGGF
-517 VYGTGRAW
+517 IYGTGRAF
-525 GLEIMLQ
+525 GIEAMLQ
-532 RQTERLS
+532 YQTERLS
-539 LTVSYTYT
+539 LTASYTYT
-547 NSRRSSEGVS
+547 DSRRRSDGVT

-566 DFNTFLSY
+566 DFNAFVSY
-574 DVLKRPGRRH
+574 DVVKRPGRKH
-584 TFTFNM
+584 TFSLNVA
-590 SWRSGLPYRLTNE
+590 WRSGLPYRLTNE
-603 SYPDTNG
+603 SYPDTDG
-610 NPIVGITAYPSMRM
+610 NPIIGITAYPTMRM
-624 RNYFRSDI
+624 RNYFRADV

-648 FSIINWTW
+648 FSIINATW
-656 HKNPVCI
+656 HKNPVSI
-663 YPYQGTYKATV
+663 YPYRGSYKATV
-674 LVPIMPSVSY
+674 LIPIMPSVSY

>member
-156 DGDRQDHRQSLT
+156 DEDRQDHRQSLT

-221 YDIHPDHTLSLGVYS
+221 YDIHPGHTLSLGVYS
-236 GDDHMANKE
+236 GDDHMTNKE

-265 RWNDNLRSS
+265 RWSDNLRSS
-274 VVAYYT
+274 IVAYYT

-317 LIKAWSLEY
+317 LTRAWSLDY

-355 EQLVSVA
+355 EQL
-362 IPSNSSLTD
+362 
-371 CRFVCPDGPTA
+371 

>member
-15 GTALAQTPA
+15 ATALAQTPA

-156 DGDRQDHRQSLT
+156 EGDRQDHRQSLT

-221 YDIHPDHTLSLGVYS
+221 YDIHPGHTLSLGVYS
-236 GDDHMANKE
+236 GDDHMTNKE

-265 RWNDNLRSS
+265 RWSDNLRSS
-274 VVAYYT
+274 IVAYYT

-317 LIKAWSLEY
+317 LTRAWSLDY

-355 EQLVSVA
+355 EQLVS
-362 IPSNSSLTD
+362 
-371 CRFVCPDGPTA
+371 
-382 VSGAL
+382 GAL

-394 WGGWRADVG
+394 WSGWRADVG
-403 IRGAMYDNSE
+403 IRAAMYDNSE

-433 AIWLSGTINSQA
+433 AMWLSGTINSQA

-483 RENLTLSLEGYYKR
+483 RENLTLSLEGYYKQ

-547 NSRRSSEGVS
+547 NSRRSSEGVT

>member
-1 MKRWIFCCLSLLLV
+1 MRKLLAGCLALCIPALL
-15 GTALAQTPA
+15 TAQTPA
-24 DSVSR
+24 DSISR
-29 SEAIDSVV
+29 TETIDSVV
-37 VTARKPLMIYKQT
+37 VTARRPLMVYKQT
-50 GNIAVNIEQLKYAP
+50 GNIAVDIEQLKYAP

-145 RLSALTQIRTR
+145 RLSAMTQIRTR
-156 DGDRQDHRQSLT
+156 EGDRRNHRQSLT
-168 VGTLSLAGTVDGPIV
+168 VGTLSLAGTLDGPIK
-183 RNKGSYLVSARYF
+183 RDKGSYLISARYF

-203 LVGNAVR
+203 IADNAVR
-210 FGFYDLTGKLS
+210 YGFYDVTGKLT
-221 YDIHPDHTLSLGVYS
+221 YDIHRNHTLSLGIYS
-236 GDDHMANKE
+236 GDDHMKNKE
-245 DYARNEYGWGNTT
+245 DHAENGFGWGNTT

-285 QESEY
+285 QETEFK
-290 EDDDFK
+290 DDGFS

-302 YKTHEFGARLTFDQR
+302 FKTHEFGARMTFDQR
-317 LIKAWSLEY
+317 LSRVWSLEY
-326 GANISHQRFMPM
+326 GATFSHQRFEPM
-338 HSKGYVNGQHKE
+338 HTKSIINGQHKD

-355 EQLVSVA
+355 EQL
-362 IPSNSSLTD
+362 
-371 CRFVCPDGPTA
+371 

-403 IRGAMYDNSE
+403 VRGAVYDNSE
-413 QTRFAVEPRAQLAYD
+413 QTKYAVEPRAQLSYD
-428 FGNDN
+428 FGRDN
-433 AIWLSGTINSQA
+433 AVWLSGTINSQA
-445 LVQYNRYYYSM
+445 LVQFNRYYYSM

-466 GKLQHAWQVAL
+466 GRLQHAWQVSL
-477 GGRARL
+477 GGRAKL
-483 RENLTLSLEGYYKR
+483 HENLTLSVEGYYKR

-510 LLGRGGF
+510 LLSNGGF
-517 VYGTGRAW
+517 IYGTGRAF
-525 GLEIMLQ
+525 GIEAMLQ
-532 RQTERLS
+532 YQTERLS
-539 LTVSYTYT
+539 LTASYTYT
-547 NSRRSSEGVS
+547 DSRRRSDGVT

-566 DFNTFLSY
+566 DFNAFVSY
-574 DVLKRPGRRH
+574 DVVKRPGRKH
-584 TFTFNM
+584 TFSLNVA
-590 SWRSGLPYRLTNE
+590 WRSGLPYRLTNE
-603 SYPDTNG
+603 SYPDTDG
-610 NPIVGITAYPSMRM
+610 NPIIGITAYPTMRM
-624 RNYFRSDI
+624 RNYFRADV

-648 FSIINWTW
+648 FSIINATW
-656 HKNPVCI
+656 HKNPVSI
-663 YPYQGTYKATV
+663 YPYRGSYKATV
-674 LVPIMPSVSY
+674 LIPIMPSVSY

>member
-1 MKRWIFCCLSLLLV
+1 MRKLLAGCLALCIPALL
-15 GTALAQTPA
+15 TAQTPA
-24 DSVSR
+24 DSISR
-29 SEAIDSVV
+29 TEAIDSVV
-37 VTARKPLMIYKQT
+37 VTARRPLMVYKQT
-50 GNIAVNIEQLKYAP
+50 GNIAVDIEQLKYAP

-135 KGYISPAYGS
+135 KGFISPAYGS

-156 DGDRQDHRQSLT
+156 EGDRLNHRQSLT
-168 VGTLSLAGTVDGPIV
+168 VGTLSLAGTLDGPIK
-183 RNKGSYLVSARYF
+183 RDKGSYLISARYF

-203 LVGNAVR
+203 IVDNAVR
-210 FGFYDLTGKLS
+210 YGFYDVTGKLT
-221 YDIHPDHTLSLGVYS
+221 YDIHRNHTLSLGIYS
-236 GDDHMANKE
+236 GDDHMKNKE
-245 DYARNEYGWGNTT
+245 DHAENGFGWGNTT

-285 QESEY
+285 QETEFK
-290 EDDDFK
+290 DDGFS

-302 YKTHEFGARLTFDQR
+302 FKTHEFGARMTFDQR
-317 LIKAWSLEY
+317 LSRVWSLEY
-326 GANISHQRFMPM
+326 GATFSHQRFEPM
-338 HSKGYVNGQHKE
+338 HTKSIINGQHKD

-355 EQLVSVA
+355 EL
-362 IPSNSSLTD
+362 L
-371 CRFVCPDGPTA
+371 

-403 IRGAMYDNSE
+403 VRGAAYDNSE
-413 QTRFAVEPRAQLAYD
+413 QTRYAVEPRAQLSYD
-428 FGNDN
+428 FGRDN
-433 AIWLSGTINSQA
+433 SVWLSGTINSQA
-445 LVQYNRYYYSM
+445 LVQFNRYYYSM

-466 GKLQHAWQVAL
+466 GRLQHAWQVSL
-477 GGRARL
+477 GGRAKL
-483 RENLTLSLEGYYKR
+483 HENLTLSVEGYYKR

-510 LLGRGGF
+510 LLNNGGF
-517 VYGTGRAW
+517 IYGTGRAF
-525 GLEIMLQ
+525 GIEAMLQ
-532 RQTERLS
+532 YQTERLS
-539 LTVSYTYT
+539 LTASYTYT
-547 NSRRSSEGVS
+547 DSRRRSDGVT

-566 DFNTFLSY
+566 DFNAFVSY
-574 DVLKRPGRRH
+574 DVVKRPGRKH
-584 TFTFNM
+584 TFSLNVA
-590 SWRSGLPYRLTNE
+590 WRSGLPYRLTNE
-603 SYPDTNG
+603 SYPDTDG
-610 NPIVGITAYPSMRM
+610 NPIIGITAYPTMRM
-624 RNYFRSDI
+624 RNYFRADV

-648 FSIINWTW
+648 FSIINARW
-656 HKNPVCI
+656 HKNPVSI
-663 YPYQGTYKATV
+663 YPYRGSYKATV
-674 LVPIMPSVSY
+674 LIPIMPSVSY

>member
-109 PIYNQAHAYGILSI
+109 PIYNQAHAYGVLSI

-355 EQLVSVA
+355 EQL
-362 IPSNSSLTD
+362 
-371 CRFVCPDGPTA
+371 

>member
-1 MKRWIFCCLSLLLV
+1 MRKLLAGCLALCIPALL
-15 GTALAQTPA
+15 TAQTPA
-24 DSVSR
+24 DSISR
-29 SEAIDSVV
+29 TEAIDSVV
-37 VTARKPLMIYKQT
+37 VTARRPLMVYKQT
-50 GNIAVNIEQLKYAP
+50 GNIAVDIEQLKYAP

-123 FSGETVQSAEVS
+123 FSGETVQSAEMS

-156 DGDRQDHRQSLT
+156 EGDRRNHRQSLT
-168 VGTLSLAGTVDGPIV
+168 VGTLSLAGTLDGPIK
-183 RNKGSYLVSARYF
+183 RDKGSYLISARYF

-203 LVGNAVR
+203 IVDNAVR
-210 FGFYDLTGKLS
+210 YGFYDVTGKLT
-221 YDIHPDHTLSLGVYS
+221 YDIHRNHTLSLGIYS
-236 GDDHMANKE
+236 GDDHMKNKE
-245 DYARNEYGWGNTT
+245 DHAENGFGWGNTT

-285 QESEY
+285 QETKFK
-290 EDDDFK
+290 DDGFS

-302 YKTHEFGARLTFDQR
+302 FKTHEFGARMTFDQR
-317 LIKAWSLEY
+317 LSHIWTLEY
-326 GANISHQRFMPM
+326 GATFSHQRFEPM
-338 HSKGYVNGQHKE
+338 HTKSIINGQHKN

-355 EQLVSVA
+355 EQL
-362 IPSNSSLTD
+362 
-371 CRFVCPDGPTA
+371 

-403 IRGAMYDNSE
+403 VRGAVYDNSE
-413 QTRFAVEPRAQLAYD
+413 QTKYAVEPRAQLSYD
-428 FGNDN
+428 FGRDN
-433 AIWLSGTINSQA
+433 AVWLSGTINSQA
-445 LVQYNRYYYSM
+445 LVQFNRYYYSM

-466 GKLQHAWQVAL
+466 GRLQHAWQVSL
-477 GGRARL
+477 GGRAKL
-483 RENLTLSLEGYYKR
+483 HENLTLSVEGYYKR

-510 LLGRGGF
+510 LLSNGGF
-517 VYGTGRAW
+517 IYGTGRAF
-525 GLEIMLQ
+525 GIEAMLQ
-532 RQTERLS
+532 YQTERLS
-539 LTVSYTYT
+539 LTASYTYT
-547 NSRRSSEGVS
+547 DSRRRSDGVT

-566 DFNTFLSY
+566 DFNAFVSY
-574 DVLKRPGRRH
+574 DVVKRPGRKH
-584 TFTFNM
+584 TFSLNVA
-590 SWRSGLPYRLTNE
+590 WRSGLPYRLTNE
-603 SYPDTNG
+603 SYPDTDG
-610 NPIVGITAYPSMRM
+610 NPIIGITAYPTMRM
-624 RNYFRSDI
+624 HNYFRADV
-632 SYNMERRKR
+632 SYNMERCKR

-648 FSIINWTW
+648 FSIINATW
-656 HKNPVCI
+656 HKNPVSI
-663 YPYQGTYKATV
+663 YPYRGSYKATV
-674 LVPIMPSVSY
+674 LIPIMPSVSY

>member
-1 MKRWIFCCLSLLLV
+1 MRKLLAGCLALCIPALL
-15 GTALAQTPA
+15 TAQTPA
-24 DSVSR
+24 DSISR
-29 SEAIDSVV
+29 TEAIDSVV
-37 VTARKPLMIYKQT
+37 VTARRPLMVYKQT
-50 GNIAVNIEQLKYAP
+50 GNIAVDIEQLKYAP

-156 DGDRQDHRQSLT
+156 EGDRQNHRQSLT
-168 VGTLSLAGTVDGPIV
+168 VGTLSLAGTLDGPIK
-183 RNKGSYLVSARYF
+183 RDKGSYLISARYF

-203 LVGNAVR
+203 IVDNAVR
-210 FGFYDLTGKLS
+210 YGFYDVTGKLT
-221 YDIHPDHTLSLGVYS
+221 YDIHRNHTLSLGIYS
-236 GDDHMANKE
+236 GDDHMKNKE
-245 DYARNEYGWGNTT
+245 DHAENGFGWGNTT

-285 QESEY
+285 QETEFK
-290 EDDDFK
+290 DDGFS

-302 YKTHEFGARLTFDQR
+302 FKTHEFGARMTFDQR
-317 LIKAWSLEY
+317 LSRVWSLEY
-326 GANISHQRFMPM
+326 GATFSHQRFEPM
-338 HSKGYVNGQHKE
+338 HTKSIINGQHKD

-355 EQLVSVA
+355 EQL
-362 IPSNSSLTD
+362 
-371 CRFVCPDGPTA
+371 

-403 IRGAMYDNSE
+403 VRGAAYDNSE
-413 QTRFAVEPRAQLAYD
+413 QTKYAVEPRAQLSYD
-428 FGNDN
+428 FGRDN
-433 AIWLSGTINSQA
+433 AVWLSGTINSQA
-445 LVQYNRYYYSM
+445 LVQFNRYYYSM

-466 GKLQHAWQVAL
+466 GRLQHAWQVSL
-477 GGRARL
+477 GGRAKL
-483 RENLTLSLEGYYKR
+483 HENLTLSVEGYYKR
-497 MRNLPLIYDSDDF
+497 MRNLPLIYDSDDY
-510 LLGRGGF
+510 LLGNGGLI
-517 VYGTGRAW
+517 YGTGRAF
-525 GLEIMLQ
+525 GIEAMLQ
-532 RQTERLS
+532 YQTERLS
-539 LTVSYTYT
+539 LTASYTYT
-547 NSRRSSEGVS
+547 DSRRRSDGVT

-566 DFNTFLSY
+566 DFNAFVSY
-574 DVLKRPGRRH
+574 DVVKRPGRKH
-584 TFTFNM
+584 TFSLNVA
-590 SWRSGLPYRLTNE
+590 WRSGLPYRLTNE
-603 SYPDTNG
+603 SYPDTDG
-610 NPIVGITAYPSMRM
+610 NPIIGITAYPTMRM
-624 RNYFRSDI
+624 HNYFRADV
-632 SYNMERRKR
+632 SYNMERCKR

-648 FSIINWTW
+648 FSIINATW
-656 HKNPVCI
+656 HKNPVSI
-663 YPYQGTYKATV
+663 YPYRGSYKATV
-674 LVPIMPSVSY
+674 LIPIMPSVSY

>member
-1 MKRWIFCCLSLLLV
+1 MRKLLAGCLALCIPALL
-15 GTALAQTPA
+15 TAQTPA
-24 DSVSR
+24 DSISR
-29 SEAIDSVV
+29 TEAIDSVV
-37 VTARKPLMIYKQT
+37 VTARRPLMVYKQT
-50 GNIAVNIEQLKYAP
+50 GNIAVDIEQLKYAP

-145 RLSALTQIRTR
+145 RLSAMTQIRTR
-156 DGDRQDHRQSLT
+156 EGDRRNHRQSLT
-168 VGTLSLAGTVDGPIV
+168 VGTLSLAGTLDGPIK
-183 RNKGSYLVSARYF
+183 RDKGSYLISARYF

-203 LVGNAVR
+203 IADNDIR
-210 FGFYDLTGKLS
+210 YGFNDITGKLT
-221 YDIHPDHTLSLGVYS
+221 YDIHRNHTLSLGVYS
-236 GDDHMANKE
+236 GDDHMKNKE
-245 DYARNEYGWGNTT
+245 DHAENGFGWGNTT

-285 QESEY
+285 QETEFK
-290 EDDDFK
+290 DDGFS

-302 YKTHEFGARLTFDQR
+302 FKTHEFGARMTFDQR
-317 LIKAWSLEY
+317 LSRVWSLEY
-326 GANISHQRFMPM
+326 GATFSHQRFEPM
-338 HSKGYVNGQHKE
+338 HTKSIINGQHKD

-355 EQLVSVA
+355 EL
-362 IPSNSSLTD
+362 L
-371 CRFVCPDGPTA
+371 

-403 IRGAMYDNSE
+403 VRGAAYDNSE
-413 QTRFAVEPRAQLAYD
+413 QTRYAVEPRAQLSYD
-428 FGNDN
+428 FGRDN
-433 AIWLSGTINSQA
+433 SVWLSGTINSQA
-445 LVQYNRYYYSM
+445 LVQFNRYYYSM

-466 GKLQHAWQVAL
+466 GRLQHTWQVSL
-477 GGRARL
+477 GGRAKL
-483 RENLTLSLEGYYKR
+483 HENLTLSVEGYYKR

-510 LLGRGGF
+510 LLSNGGF
-517 VYGTGRAW
+517 IYGTGRAF
-525 GLEIMLQ
+525 GIEAMLQ
-532 RQTERLS
+532 YQTERLS
-539 LTVSYTYT
+539 LTASYTYT
-547 NSRRSSEGVS
+547 DSRRRSDGVT

-566 DFNTFLSY
+566 DFNAFVSY
-574 DVLKRPGRRH
+574 DVVKRPGRKH
-584 TFTFNM
+584 TFSLNVA
-590 SWRSGLPYRLTNE
+590 WRSGLPYRLTNE
-603 SYPDTNG
+603 SYPDTDG
-610 NPIVGITAYPSMRM
+610 NPIIGITAYPTMRM
-624 RNYFRSDI
+624 RNYFRADV

-648 FSIINWTW
+648 FSIINATW
-656 HKNPVCI
+656 HKNPVSI
-663 YPYQGTYKATV
+663 YPYRGSYKATV
-674 LVPIMPSVSY
+674 LIPIMPSVSY

>member
-1 MKRWIFCCLSLLLV
+1 MRKLLAGCLALCIPALL
-15 GTALAQTPA
+15 TAQTPA
-24 DSVSR
+24 DSILR
-29 SEAIDSVV
+29 TEAIDSVV
-37 VTARKPLMIYKQT
+37 VTARRPLMVYKQT
-50 GNIAVNIEQLKYAP
+50 GNIAVDIEQLKYAP

-145 RLSALTQIRTR
+145 RLSAMTQIRTR
-156 DGDRQDHRQSLT
+156 EGDRRNHRQSLT
-168 VGTLSLAGTVDGPIV
+168 VGTLSLAGTLDGPIK
-183 RNKGSYLVSARYF
+183 RDKGSYLISARYF

-203 LVGNAVR
+203 IADNDIR
-210 FGFYDLTGKLS
+210 YGFNDITGKLT
-221 YDIHPDHTLSLGVYS
+221 YDIHRNHTLSLGVYS
-236 GDDHMANKE
+236 GDDHMKNKE
-245 DYARNEYGWGNTT
+245 DHAENGFGWGNTT

-285 QESEY
+285 QETEFK
-290 EDDDFK
+290 DDGFS

-302 YKTHEFGARLTFDQR
+302 FKTHEFGARMTFDQR
-317 LIKAWSLEY
+317 LSRVWSLEY
-326 GANISHQRFMPM
+326 GATFSHQRFEPM
-338 HSKGYVNGQHKE
+338 HTKSIINGQHKD

-355 EQLVSVA
+355 EL
-362 IPSNSSLTD
+362 L
-371 CRFVCPDGPTA
+371 

-403 IRGAMYDNSE
+403 VRGAAYDNSE
-413 QTRFAVEPRAQLAYD
+413 QTRYAVEPRAQLSYD
-428 FGNDN
+428 FGRDN
-433 AIWLSGTINSQA
+433 AVWLSGTINSQA
-445 LVQYNRYYYSM
+445 LVQFNRYYYSM

-466 GKLQHAWQVAL
+466 GRLQHAWQVSL
-477 GGRARL
+477 GGRAKL
-483 RENLTLSLEGYYKR
+483 HENLTLSVEGYYKR

-510 LLGRGGF
+510 LLSNGGF
-517 VYGTGRAW
+517 IYGTGRAF
-525 GLEIMLQ
+525 GIEAMLQ
-532 RQTERLS
+532 YQTERLS
-539 LTVSYTYT
+539 LTASYTYT
-547 NSRRSSEGVS
+547 DSRRRSDGVT

-566 DFNTFLSY
+566 DFNAFVSY
-574 DVLKRPGRRH
+574 DVVKRPGRKH
-584 TFTFNM
+584 TFSLNVA
-590 SWRSGLPYRLTNE
+590 WRSGLPYRLTNE
-603 SYPDTNG
+603 SYPDTDG
-610 NPIVGITAYPSMRM
+610 NPIIGITAYPTMRM
-624 RNYFRSDI
+624 RNYFRADV

-648 FSIINWTW
+648 FSIINATW
-656 HKNPVCI
+656 HKNPVSI
-663 YPYQGTYKATV
+663 YPYRGSYKATV
-674 LVPIMPSVSY
+674 LIPIMPSVSY

>member
-1 MKRWIFCCLSLLLV
+1 MRKLLAGCLALCIPALL
-15 GTALAQTPA
+15 TAQTPA
-24 DSVSR
+24 DSISR
-29 SEAIDSVV
+29 TEAIDSVV
-37 VTARKPLMIYKQT
+37 VTARRPLMVYKQT
-50 GNIAVNIEQLKYAP
+50 GNIAVDIEQLKYAP

-135 KGYISPAYGS
+135 KGYISPAYGP
-145 RLSALTQIRTR
+145 IKR
-156 DGDRQDHRQSLT
+156 D
-168 VGTLSLAGTVDGPIV
+168 
-183 RNKGSYLVSARYF
+183 KGSYLISARYF

-203 LVGNAVR
+203 IADNDIR
-210 FGFYDLTGKLS
+210 YGFNDITGKLT
-221 YDIHPDHTLSLGVYS
+221 YDIHRNHTLSLGVYS
-236 GDDHMANKE
+236 GDDHMKNKE
-245 DYARNEYGWGNTT
+245 DHAENGFGWGNTT

-285 QESEY
+285 QETEFK
-290 EDDDFK
+290 DDGFS

-302 YKTHEFGARLTFDQR
+302 FKTHEFGARMTFDQR
-317 LIKAWSLEY
+317 LSRVWSLEY
-326 GANISHQRFMPM
+326 GATFSHQRFEPM
-338 HSKGYVNGQHKE
+338 HTKSIINGQHKD

-355 EQLVSVA
+355 EL
-362 IPSNSSLTD
+362 L
-371 CRFVCPDGPTA
+371 

-403 IRGAMYDNSE
+403 VRGAAYDNSE
-413 QTRFAVEPRAQLAYD
+413 QTRYAVEPRAQLSYD
-428 FGNDN
+428 FGRDN
-433 AIWLSGTINSQA
+433 AVWLSGTINSQA
-445 LVQYNRYYYSM
+445 LVQFNRYYYSM

-466 GKLQHAWQVAL
+466 GRLQHAWQVSL
-477 GGRARL
+477 GGRAKL
-483 RENLTLSLEGYYKR
+483 HENLTLSVEGYYKR

-510 LLGRGGF
+510 LLSNGGF
-517 VYGTGRAW
+517 IYGTGRAF
-525 GLEIMLQ
+525 GIEAMLQ
-532 RQTERLS
+532 YQTERLS
-539 LTVSYTYT
+539 LTASYTYT
-547 NSRRSSEGVS
+547 DSRRRSDGVT

-566 DFNTFLSY
+566 DFNAFVSY
-574 DVLKRPGRRH
+574 DVVKRPGRKH
-584 TFTFNM
+584 TFSLNVA
-590 SWRSGLPYRLTNE
+590 WRSGLPYRLTNE
-603 SYPDTNG
+603 SYPDTDG
-610 NPIVGITAYPSMRM
+610 NPIIGITAYPTMRM
-624 RNYFRSDI
+624 RNYFRADV

-648 FSIINWTW
+648 FSIINATW
-656 HKNPVCI
+656 HKNPVSI
-663 YPYQGTYKATV
+663 YPYRGSYKATV
-674 LVPIMPSVSY
+674 LIPIMPSVSY

>member
-221 YDIHPDHTLSLGVYS
+221 YDIHPGHTLSLGVYS
-236 GDDHMANKE
+236 GDDHMTNKE

-265 RWNDNLRSS
+265 RWSDNLRSS
-274 VVAYYT
+274 IVAYYT

-317 LIKAWSLEY
+317 LTRAWSLDY

-355 EQLVSVA
+355 EQL
-362 IPSNSSLTD
+362 
-371 CRFVCPDGPTA
+371 

-445 LVQYNRYYYSM
+445 LVQYNRYCYSM

>member
-1 MKRWIFCCLSLLLV
+1 MRKLLAGCLALCIPALL
-15 GTALAQTPA
+15 TAQTPA
-24 DSVSR
+24 DSISR
-29 SEAIDSVV
+29 TETIDSVV
-37 VTARKPLMIYKQT
+37 VTARRPLMVYKQT
-50 GNIAVNIEQLKYAP
+50 GNIAVDIEQLKYAP

-123 FSGETVQSAEVS
+123 FSGETVQSAEMS

-145 RLSALTQIRTR
+145 RLSALAQIRTR
-156 DGDRQDHRQSLT
+156 EGDRLNHRQSLT
-168 VGTLSLAGTVDGPIV
+168 VGTLSLAGTLDGPIK
-183 RNKGSYLVSARYF
+183 RDKGSYLISARYF

-203 LVGNAVR
+203 IADNDIR
-210 FGFYDLTGKLS
+210 YGFNDITGKLT
-221 YDIHPDHTLSLGVYS
+221 YDIHRNHTLSLGVYS
-236 GDDHMANKE
+236 GDDHMKNKE
-245 DYARNEYGWGNTT
+245 DHAENGFGWGNTT

-285 QESEY
+285 QETKFK
-290 EDDDFK
+290 DDGFS

-302 YKTHEFGARLTFDQR
+302 FKTHEFGARMTFDQR
-317 LIKAWSLEY
+317 LSHIWTLEY
-326 GANISHQRFMPM
+326 GATFSHQRFEPM
-338 HSKGYVNGQHKE
+338 HTKSIINGQHKE

-355 EQLVSVA
+355 EQLVSG
-362 IPSNSSLTD
+362 T
-371 CRFVCPDGPTA
+371 
-382 VSGAL
+382 L

-403 IRGAMYDNSE
+403 VRGAVYDNSE
-413 QTRFAVEPRAQLAYD
+413 QTKYAVEPRAQLSYD
-428 FGNDN
+428 FGRDN
-433 AIWLSGTINSQA
+433 AVWLSGTINSQA
-445 LVQYNRYYYSM
+445 LVQFNRYYYSM

-466 GKLQHAWQVAL
+466 GRLQHAWQVSL
-477 GGRARL
+477 GGRAKL
-483 RENLTLSLEGYYKR
+483 HENLTLSVEGYYKR

-510 LLGRGGF
+510 LLSNGGF
-517 VYGTGRAW
+517 IYGTGRAF
-525 GLEIMLQ
+525 GIEAMLQ
-532 RQTERLS
+532 YQTERLS
-539 LTVSYTYT
+539 LTASYTYT
-547 NSRRSSEGVS
+547 DSRRRSDGVT

-566 DFNTFLSY
+566 DFNAFVSY
-574 DVLKRPGRRH
+574 DVVKRPGRKH
-584 TFTFNM
+584 TFSLNVA
-590 SWRSGLPYRLTNE
+590 WRSGLPYRLTNE
-603 SYPDTNG
+603 SYPDTDG
-610 NPIVGITAYPSMRM
+610 NPIIGITAYPTMRM
-624 RNYFRSDI
+624 HNYFRADV

-648 FSIINWTW
+648 FSIINATW
-656 HKNPVCI
+656 HKNPVSI
-663 YPYQGTYKATV
+663 YPYRGSYKATV
-674 LVPIMPSVSY
+674 LIPIMPSVSY

>member
-1 MKRWIFCCLSLLLV
+1 MRKLLAGCLALCIPALL
-15 GTALAQTPA
+15 TAQTPA
-24 DSVSR
+24 DSISR
-29 SEAIDSVV
+29 TEAIDSVV
-37 VTARKPLMIYKQT
+37 VTARRPLMVYKQT
-50 GNIAVNIEQLKYAP
+50 GNIAVDIEQLKYAP

-135 KGYISPAYGS
+135 KGFISPAYGS
-145 RLSALTQIRTR
+145 RLSALTQIHTR
-156 DGDRQDHRQSLT
+156 EGDRLNHRQSLT
-168 VGTLSLAGTVDGPIV
+168 VGTLSLAGTLDGPIK
-183 RNKGSYLVSARYF
+183 RDKGSYLISARYF

-203 LVGNAVR
+203 IADNDIR
-210 FGFYDLTGKLS
+210 YGFNDITGKLT
-221 YDIHPDHTLSLGVYS
+221 YDIHRNHTLSLGVYS
-236 GDDHMANKE
+236 GDDHMKNKE
-245 DYARNEYGWGNTT
+245 DHAENGFGWGNTT

-285 QESEY
+285 QETKFK
-290 EDDDFK
+290 DDGFS

-302 YKTHEFGARLTFDQR
+302 FKTHEFGARMTFDQR
-317 LIKAWSLEY
+317 LSHIWTLEY
-326 GANISHQRFMPM
+326 GATFSHQRFEPM
-338 HSKGYVNGQHKE
+338 HTKSIINGQHKE

-355 EQLVSVA
+355 EQLVSG
-362 IPSNSSLTD
+362 T
-371 CRFVCPDGPTA
+371 
-382 VSGAL
+382 L

-403 IRGAMYDNSE
+403 VRGAVYDNSE
-413 QTRFAVEPRAQLAYD
+413 QTKYAVEPRAQLSYD
-428 FGNDN
+428 FGRDN
-433 AIWLSGTINSQA
+433 AVWLSGTINSQA
-445 LVQYNRYYYSM
+445 LVQFNRYYYSM

-466 GKLQHAWQVAL
+466 GRLQHAWQVSL
-477 GGRARL
+477 GGRAKL
-483 RENLTLSLEGYYKR
+483 HETLTLSVEGYYKR

-510 LLGRGGF
+510 LLSNGGF
-517 VYGTGRAW
+517 IYGTGRAF
-525 GLEIMLQ
+525 GIEAMLQ
-532 RQTERLS
+532 YQTERLS
-539 LTVSYTYT
+539 LTASYTYT
-547 NSRRSSEGVS
+547 DSRRRSDGVT

-566 DFNTFLSY
+566 DFNAFVSY
-574 DVLKRPGRRH
+574 DVVKRPGRKH
-584 TFTFNM
+584 TFSLNVA
-590 SWRSGLPYRLTNE
+590 WRSGLPYRLTNE
-603 SYPDTNG
+603 SYPDTDG
-610 NPIVGITAYPSMRM
+610 NPIIGITAYPTMRM
-624 RNYFRSDI
+624 RNYFRADV

-648 FSIINWTW
+648 FSIINATW
-656 HKNPVCI
+656 HKNPVSI
-663 YPYQGTYKATV
+663 YPYRGSYKATV
-674 LVPIMPSVSY
+674 LIPIMPSVSY

>member
-1 MKRWIFCCLSLLLV
+1 MRKLLAGCLALCIPALL
-15 GTALAQTPA
+15 TAQTPA
-24 DSVSR
+24 DSISR
-29 SEAIDSVV
+29 TETIDSVV
-37 VTARKPLMIYKQT
+37 VTARRPLMVYKQT
-50 GNIAVNIEQLKYAP
+50 GNIAVDIEQLKYAP

-123 FSGETVQSAEVS
+123 FSGETVQSAEMS

-156 DGDRQDHRQSLT
+156 EGDRRNHRQSLT
-168 VGTLSLAGTVDGPIV
+168 VGTLSLAGTLDGPIK
-183 RNKGSYLVSARYF
+183 RDKGSYLISARYF

-203 LVGNAVR
+203 IADNAVR
-210 FGFYDLTGKLS
+210 YGFYDVTGKLT
-221 YDIHPDHTLSLGVYS
+221 YDIHRNHTLSLGIYS
-236 GDDHMANKE
+236 GDDHMKNKE
-245 DYARNEYGWGNTT
+245 DHAENGFGWGNTT

-285 QESEY
+285 QETEFK
-290 EDDDFK
+290 DDGFS

-302 YKTHEFGARLTFDQR
+302 FKTHEFGARMTFDQR
-317 LIKAWSLEY
+317 LSRVWSLEY
-326 GANISHQRFMPM
+326 GATFSHQRFEPM
-338 HSKGYVNGQHKE
+338 HTKSIINGQHKN
-350 RGYSS
+350 RGYSP
-355 EQLVSVA
+355 EQL
-362 IPSNSSLTD
+362 
-371 CRFVCPDGPTA
+371 

-403 IRGAMYDNSE
+403 VRGAAYDNSE
-413 QTRFAVEPRAQLAYD
+413 QTRYAVEPRAQLSYD
-428 FGNDN
+428 FGRDN
-433 AIWLSGTINSQA
+433 SVWLSGTTNSQA
-445 LVQYNRYYYSM
+445 LVQFNRYYYSM

-466 GKLQHAWQVAL
+466 GRLQHAWQVSL
-477 GGRARL
+477 GGRAKL
-483 RENLTLSLEGYYKR
+483 HENLTLSVEGYYKR

-510 LLGRGGF
+510 LLNNGGF
-517 VYGTGRAW
+517 IYGTGRAF
-525 GLEIMLQ
+525 GIEAMLQ
-532 RQTERLS
+532 YQTERLS
-539 LTVSYTYT
+539 LTASYTYT
-547 NSRRSSEGVS
+547 DSRRRSDGVT

-566 DFNTFLSY
+566 DFNAFVSY
-574 DVLKRPGRRH
+574 DVVKRPGRKH
-584 TFTFNM
+584 TFSLNVA
-590 SWRSGLPYRLTNE
+590 WRSGLPYRLTNE
-603 SYPDTNG
+603 SYPDTDG
-610 NPIVGITAYPSMRM
+610 NPIIGITAYPTMRM
-624 RNYFRSDI
+624 RNYFRADV

-648 FSIINWTW
+648 FSIINATW
-656 HKNPVCI
+656 HKNPVSI
-663 YPYQGTYKATV
+663 YPYRGSYKATV
-674 LVPIMPSVSY
+674 LIPIMPSVSY